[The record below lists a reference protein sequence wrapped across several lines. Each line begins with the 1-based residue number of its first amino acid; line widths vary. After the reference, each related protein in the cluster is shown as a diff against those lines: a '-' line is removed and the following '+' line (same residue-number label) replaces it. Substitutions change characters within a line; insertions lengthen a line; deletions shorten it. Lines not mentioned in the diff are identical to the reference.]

1 MVFKINGIDFSN
13 NILIGSYE
21 VNKQASYV
29 SWQNA
34 NYRTIRIKTAEKVTG
49 SFDIFFKSAG
59 EYQVFKNAVDESE
72 KDDTTHL
79 ITLSVNNTNKNETIE
94 GYIDFSL
101 TRDIDGSMNDFYL
114 TFKVEIEE
122 A

>member
-1 MVFKINGIDFSN
+1 MVFKINGIDFSD
-13 NILIGSYE
+13 NILIGTYE

-29 SWQNA
+29 AWQNA
-34 NYRTIRIKTAEKVTG
+34 NYRTIRIKTAEKVVG
-49 SFDIFFKSAG
+49 SFDLFFKSAD

-101 TRDIDGSMNDFYL
+101 TRDIDGNMNDFYL